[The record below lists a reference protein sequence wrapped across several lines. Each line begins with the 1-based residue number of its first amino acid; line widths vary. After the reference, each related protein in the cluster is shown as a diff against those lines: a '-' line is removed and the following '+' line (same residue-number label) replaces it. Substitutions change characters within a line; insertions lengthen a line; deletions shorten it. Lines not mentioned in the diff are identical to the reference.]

1 MISAAMNTIKNTKD
15 ANKEAPTRFWE
26 AGIRRNVRPSFP
38 TSFGQ
43 QRHTSGSYASWKKTD
58 TNTNTNE
65 KKDLKLDSV
74 NEFPSL
80 LGDTAPIM
88 KSRVS
93 FSGSSSL
100 VERLK
105 ITIAQEEEE
114 ATLRRYRR
122 EAEEERRR
130 NNAIQTAPLTS
141 HFRNSILLKRQEEH
155 QTDEYD
161 YDRDPSFEPDDYYE
175 EQHHPASNDY
185 DNQDNEQD
193 DI

>member
-155 QTDEYD
+155 QIRDEYD
-161 YDRDPSFEPDDYYE
+161 EYDPSFEHDDYYE
-175 EQHHPASNDY
+175 EQHHPTPNDY
-185 DNQDNEQD
+185 DNQDDEQD

>member
-1 MISAAMNTIKNTKD
+1 MNTIKNMKEMN
-15 ANKEAPTRFWE
+15 NKEAPTRFWD

-43 QRHTSGSYASWKKTD
+43 QRRSGSCASWKKTD
-58 TNTNTNE
+58 TTANE
-65 KKDLKLDSV
+65 KKELKLDSAM
-74 NEFPSL
+74 EFPSL
-80 LGDTAPIM
+80 LTDTAPVM

-105 ITIAQEEEE
+105 VTIAQEEEE
-114 ATLRRYRR
+114 AMLRRYRR
-122 EAEEERRR
+122 EAEEEQRR
-130 NNAIQTAPLTS
+130 NNAIQTAPITS
-141 HFRNSILLKRQEEH
+141 HFRNRILLKRQEEH
-155 QTDEYD
+155 QIRDEYD
-161 YDRDPSFEPDDYYE
+161 EYDPSLEHDDYYE
-175 EQHHPASNDY
+175 EQHHPTPNDY

>member
-1 MISAAMNTIKNTKD
+1 MNTIKNMKD
-15 ANKEAPTRFWE
+15 IEMNNNNNKETPTRFWD

-43 QRHTSGSYASWKKTD
+43 QRRSGSYASWKNTD
-58 TNTNTNE
+58 TNA
-65 KKDLKLDSV
+65 KKDLKLDSAM
-74 NEFPSL
+74 EFPSL
-80 LGDTAPIM
+80 LSDTTPVM

-141 HFRNSILLKRQEEH
+141 HFRNSILLKRQEKH
-155 QTDEYD
+155 HTDEYV
-161 YDRDPSFEPDDYYE
+161 YDHDLSFEHDDYYE
-175 EQHHPASNDY
+175 EHHHPTPNDY
-185 DNQDNEQD
+185 DNPDDEQD

>member
-1 MISAAMNTIKNTKD
+1 MSAAMNTIKNTKD
-15 ANKEAPTRFWE
+15 ANKETPTRFWD

-38 TSFGQ
+38 SSFGQ
-43 QRHTSGSYASWKKTD
+43 RHTKDSYASWKKTD
-58 TNTNTNE
+58 TNTNE

-80 LGDTAPIM
+80 LSDTTPII

-141 HFRNSILLKRQEEH
+141 HFRNSILLKRQEKH
-155 QTDEYD
+155 NTDEYD
-161 YDRDPSFEPDDYYE
+161 YDHDPSFEHDDYYE
-175 EQHHPASNDY
+175 EHHHPTPNDY
-185 DNQDNEQD
+185 DNPDDEQD

>member
-1 MISAAMNTIKNTKD
+1 MNTIKNMKD
-15 ANKEAPTRFWE
+15 IEMNNNNKETPTRFWD

-43 QRHTSGSYASWKKTD
+43 QRRSGSYASWKNTD
-58 TNTNTNE
+58 TNTNA

-80 LGDTAPIM
+80 LSDTTPVM

-114 ATLRRYRR
+114 AMLRRYRR
-122 EAEEERRR
+122 EAEEEQRK
-130 NNAIQTAPLTS
+130 NNAIQTAPVMSRFRTS
-141 HFRNSILLKRQEEH
+141 PFLKRQEEH
-155 QTDEYD
+155 QVYDEYD
-161 YDRDPSFEPDDYYE
+161 EHDDYYE
-175 EQHHPASNDY
+175 ERHHPQQNEY
-185 DNQDNEQD
+185 DNEDED

>member
-1 MISAAMNTIKNTKD
+1 MISAAMNTINNTKD

-43 QRHTSGSYASWKKTD
+43 QRHTRGSYASWKKTD

-80 LGDTAPIM
+80 LTDTAPVM

-105 ITIAQEEEE
+105 VTIAQEEEE
-114 ATLRRYRR
+114 AMLRRYRR
-122 EAEEERRR
+122 EEEEEQRR
-130 NNAIQTAPLTS
+130 NNAIQTAPITS
-141 HFRNSILLKRQEEH
+141 HFRNRILLKRQEEH
-155 QTDEYD
+155 QIRDEYD
-161 YDRDPSFEPDDYYE
+161 EYDPSLEPDDYYE
-175 EQHHPASNDY
+175 EQHHPTPNDY
-185 DNQDNEQD
+185 DNQDDYEE

>member
-1 MISAAMNTIKNTKD
+1 MNTIQNTKD

-38 TSFGQ
+38 SSFGQ
-43 QRHTSGSYASWKKTD
+43 RHTKDSYASWKKTD

-65 KKDLKLDSV
+65 KKDLKLDSI

-80 LGDTAPIM
+80 LGDTAPII

-130 NNAIQTAPLTS
+130 NNAIQTAPLMS
-141 HFRNSILLKRQEEH
+141 HFRSSILLKRQEEH
-155 QTDEYD
+155 QIRDEYD
-161 YDRDPSFEPDDYYE
+161 EYDPSLEHDDYYE
-175 EQHHPASNDY
+175 EHHHPTPNDY
-185 DNQDNEQD
+185 ENPDDEQD